1 MIYTYQRSKK
11 KKKTKEVKNEL
22 EELINMDGNLSNSKI
37 PILDPRLHPR
47 KTMDQTV
54 AMARI
59 TNDPIARRNRSYF
72 GEEDMSKAFGYEETK
87 DLPAD
92 ETIEVLAD
100 MGVEDPEGR
109 AKEFGKDPKFDKKK
123 KKGSDMRILTLERE
137 KMLKVL
143 EDIIAKKSKDT
154 DIQKKDTISKI
165 DDLPVMIKKNL
176 KTLLKHMEKNDISKQ
191 DLIKVLKNEQ

>member
-1 MIYTYQRSKK
+1 MRYK
-11 KKKTKEVKNEL
+11 
-22 EELINMDGNLSNSKI
+22 
-37 PILDPRLHPR
+37 
-47 KTMDQTV
+47 
-54 AMARI
+54 
-59 TNDPIARRNRSYF
+59 
-72 GEEDMSKAFGYEETK
+72 
-87 DLPAD
+87 
-92 ETIEVLAD
+92 ETIRLVKKALEQPWKYSDAELTYMKRALDDAILGLA
-100 MGVEDPEGR
+100 R
-109 AKEFGKDPKFDKKK
+109 KKFDKKK